1 MMDSASKPQPT
12 SMALLLGIGLAFG
25 LAGYLA
31 FHWSY
36 YGLSPAERPFDV
48 RHAALRSSGSVG
60 LSIGLA
66 GTALM
71 LLNLTYLVRK
81 RLISIAWLGS
91 LRKWMNFHVL
101 TGLLG
106 PSLIVLHTAFAP
118 SSSLG
123 KLALIA
129 MFIVVATGVMG
140 RYIYIHVPRSYH
152 GRELE
157 IGEVRRRLVE
167 YREALEVLGVDP
179 TSLKY
184 ESSTDAEENGKV
196 GILSALRHMLQ
207 GDREAHRQFHQLQK
221 RMSEKQAD
229 SAKSK
234 EIHDLLHKLCRER
247 QWLVRY
253 HELRE
258 LMGAW
263 RFFHR
268 WLAVVLFLVVGFHI
282 LLAFRFGSLWII
294 QS

>member
-1 MMDSASKPQPT
+1 MKSASLSRQIRI
-12 SMALLLGIGLAFG
+12 ALPIGIGMAVG

-31 FHWSY
+31 LNWSY
-36 YGLSPAERPFDV
+36 YGLPLAERPFDL
-48 RHAALRSSGSVG
+48 RHAALRSSGGGG
-60 LSIGLA
+60 LVFGLIG
-66 GTALM
+66 TSLM
-71 LLNLTYLVRK
+71 LLNLTYLIRK

-123 KLALIA
+123 KLALIS
-129 MFIVVATGVMG
+129 MVIVVATGVMG

-184 ESSTDAEENGKV
+184 ESAADEEETGKV

-207 GDREAHRQFHQLQK
+207 GDRDAHDQFHQLQQ
-221 RMSEKQAD
+221 RMTTQQLHSTC
-229 SAKSK
+229 SK
-234 EIHDLLHKLCRER
+234 EIHDLLHKLCQER

-268 WLAVVLFLVVGFHI
+268 WLAIVLFLVVGFHI
-282 LLAFRFGSLWII
+282 VLAIRFGNLWII
-294 QS
+294 HS